1 MQPLVDGVNKMR
13 SLLPRAWPSARRTA
27 TLRPPTGGYTA
38 DKPCENQTFYPSHFP
53 FSDPDL
59 RKKRCRYLNGGGTQ
73 YQR

>member
-1 MQPLVDGVNKMR
+1 MQPLVDGVNKMQ
-13 SLLPRAWPSARRTA
+13 SLLPRGMAICRGTA
-27 TLRPPTGGYTA
+27 TLRTPTGGYTA

-59 RKKRCRYLNGGGTQ
+59 RKKRCRYLNSSGTQ